1 MKETLVTISKRTGFA
16 ISTVSRVLNGQAEK
30 YRISRKTVE
39 LILAEARRC
48 DYTPSLLAKGL
59 RMKRTNTLGL
69 LIPQV
74 SKPLFRR
81 HRQRHHPGSPQPRI
95 YGNGGRYH
103 GERRKRQEG
112 IRTMLS
118 RRVDGIV
125 AVPCGRTPDPTSKR

>member
-48 DYTPSLLAKGL
+48 DYAEPSGEGL

-74 SKPLFRR
+74 SNPYFADIASAIIGKPAATD
-81 HRQRHHPGSPQPRI
+81 
-95 YGNGGRYH
+95 
-103 GERRKRQEG
+103 
-112 IRTMLS
+112 IR
-118 RRVDGIV
+118 
-125 AVPCGRTPDPTSKR
+125 